1 MSTSP
6 IEDFRAVYE
15 EYRREVLEP
24 TRLAIYGVFAE
35 WRAPEY
41 WGDYRQFEESALP
54 SPTQRTKV
62 RIKRIESVTDK
73 FRRMP
78 DEFPGEPS
86 LENLKRMRD
95 VLGARVITYFP
106 SQLAMVDQEIRSGSH
121 FQLSTSVQP
130 KSYLPREVLER
141 LGLDIDGFRG
151 ASAPKPSGYASLHY
165 CVRLKSPVRDSNPWF
180 EVQARTMLEEVWGEV
195 EHQIGYK
202 PDRQTSFSVKRQFRV
217 ISGHLAALD
226 DHFDFLYN
234 EIAFQQANSTPE
246 DNDPVNAENLPRVLR
261 TMEIIVLQKEIA
273 GLLRVLNDYG
283 IETVGGLMAIGRIE
297 LVEAI
302 QSEYRHLQSGRT
314 PTAFDVIPILVLMNH
329 RSTAEDAKR
338 TLRTHME
345 WANQHRAGRGKP

>member
-1 MSTSP
+1 M
-6 IEDFRAVYE
+6 
-15 EYRREVLEP
+15 
-24 TRLAIYGVFAE
+24 
-35 WRAPEY
+35 
-41 WGDYRQFEESALP
+41 
-54 SPTQRTKV
+54 
-62 RIKRIESVTDK
+62 
-73 FRRMP
+73 
-78 DEFPGEPS
+78 
-86 LENLKRMRD
+86 
-95 VLGARVITYFP
+95 
-106 SQLAMVDQEIRSGSH
+106 
-121 FQLSTSVQP
+121 
-130 KSYLPREVLER
+130 
-141 LGLDIDGFRG
+141 
-151 ASAPKPSGYASLHY
+151 
-165 CVRLKSPVRDSNPWF
+165 
-180 EVQARTMLEEVWGEV
+180 
-195 EHQIGYK
+195 
-202 PDRQTSFSVKRQFRV
+202 